1 MFTIRPDRHHPAILA
16 AALLILL
23 ACTPQTAVP
32 RLKDRVTDLAQVF
45 STEQRTR
52 LIKELADFERETSHQ
67 MAVLTVPTLSGE
79 RIEDFSL
86 RVANDWGLGQSGKD
100 NGILVTLALKERQ
113 VRIELGKGLESDIPQ
128 ETLDRIIR
136 DDMVPAFRQGDYAD
150 GLEKG
155 VRRLREVA
163 PRSAVAPVSDLKPAC
178 PARVAKM
185 RPLNDPSPPN
195 SFTVYHL

>member
-1 MFTIRPDRHHPAILA
+1 MLTLRPDRHHPAILA
-16 AALLILL
+16 VALLILL
-23 ACTPQTAVP
+23 TCTPQTAVP

-86 RVANDWGLGQSGKD
+86 RVANDWGLGQKGKD

-128 ETLDRIIR
+128 ETLDRILR
-136 DDMVPAFRQGDYAD
+136 EDMVPAFRQGDYAG

-155 VRRLREVA
+155 VRRLQEVA
-163 PRSAVAPVSDLKPAC
+163 PRSTVALDCEVAPEIAVTASATRLDIPC
-178 PARVAKM
+178 C
-185 RPLNDPSPPN
+185 S
-195 SFTVYHL
+195 

>member
-1 MFTIRPDRHHPAILA
+1 MLTLRPDRHHPAILA
-16 AALLILL
+16 VALLILL
-23 ACTPQTAVP
+23 ACTPQAATP

-86 RVANDWGLGQSGKD
+86 RVANDWGLGQKGKD

-136 DDMVPAFRQGDYAD
+136 DDMVPAFQQGDYAS

-155 VRRLREVA
+155 VRRLQEVA
-163 PRSAVAPVSDLKPAC
+163 PRSTVALDCDVDTEIAVTASATMPHIPCC
-178 PARVAKM
+178 P
-185 RPLNDPSPPN
+185 
-195 SFTVYHL
+195 

>member
-1 MFTIRPDRHHPAILA
+1 M
-16 AALLILL
+16 
-23 ACTPQTAVP
+23 
-32 RLKDRVTDLAQVF
+32 TDLAQVF
-45 STEQRTR
+45 SAEQRTR

-86 RVANDWGLGQSGKD
+86 RVANDWGLGQKGKD

-113 VRIELGKGLESDIPQ
+113 VRIEIGKGLESDIPQ

-136 DDMVPAFRQGDYAD
+136 DDMVPAFRQGDYAS

-155 VRRLREVA
+155 VRRLQEVA
-163 PRSAVAPVSDLKPAC
+163 PRSTVALRLGGWC
-178 PARVAKM
+178 P
-185 RPLNDPSPPN
+185 PSPSLLSYESTRALTNQIFEP
-195 SFTVYHL
+195 SHPAAGAWTH